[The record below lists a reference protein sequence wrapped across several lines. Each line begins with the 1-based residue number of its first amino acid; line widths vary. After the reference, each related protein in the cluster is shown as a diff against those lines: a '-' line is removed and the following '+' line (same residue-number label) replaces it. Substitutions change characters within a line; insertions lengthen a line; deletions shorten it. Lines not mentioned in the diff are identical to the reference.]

1 MPGMTQD
8 QAQIL
13 AIRVLEWLAAQPEEM
28 GVFLGQ
34 AGLAPADLA
43 ARAGDPDFLGPD
55 FLGAVLSFLR
65 AEDQRVLAAS
75 SDLALSPE
83 DLAWAAAILNGE
95 VPHWT

>member
-34 AGLAPADLA
+34 AGLAPTDLA
-43 ARAGDPDFLGPD
+43 ARAGDPDFLG
-55 FLGAVLSFLR
+55 GVLSFLR

-75 SDLALSPE
+75 SDLALPPE